1 MSILFTVGF
10 WVSLLAMGIRFAS
23 GLAIG
28 AIGELITEKSGVLNL
43 GIEGIF
49 LMSALSGVFITHVF
63 GNPWLGLLFGGLIGA
78 IFGLLHA
85 FICVTLKVNQ
95 ALAGLGVFFFGSG
108 FSAVLYGSWSKTGS
122 ISIPSVNNISLPII
136 SEIPVLGNIL
146 FNHNPM
152 IYLTW
157 LLVVIVW
164 FILQKTKQGLRLRI
178 IGERPDLA
186 DTMGLN
192 VFKTRYL
199 ATIIGASLM
208 GVAGAFLGIMRYG
221 TFMIGITS
229 GAGWIAL
236 AVVYFGRW
244 NPFQTYLGTLLFG
257 VFLALQT
264 KLQSTFPNA
273 PYQLFVML
281 PYILVIVVL
290 VLISREAVGPE
301 QLGKPYKRE
310 EN

>member
-1 MSILFTVGF
+1 MSILLTVGF
-10 WVSLLAMGIRFAS
+10 WVSLLAMGVRFAS

-49 LMSALSGVFITHVF
+49 LMSALSGVFITHVI
-63 GNPWLGLLFGGLIGA
+63 GNPWLGLIFGGLIGA

-85 FICVTLKVNQ
+85 FICVTLKVDQ
-95 ALAGLGVFFFGSG
+95 ALAGLGIFFFGSG
-108 FSAVLYGSWSKTGS
+108 LSSVLYGVWNPSRS
-122 ISIPSVNNISLPII
+122 ISIPSVTNLTFPIL
-136 SEIPVLGNIL
+136 SDIPVIGEVL
-146 FNHNPM
+146 FTHNPM
-152 IYLTW
+152 VYITW
-157 LLVVIVW
+157 ILIVIVW
-164 FILQKTKQGLRLRI
+164 CILQKTKQGLRLRI

-192 VFKTRYL
+192 VFRTRYI
-199 ATIIGASLM
+199 ATIIGAGLM
-208 GVAGAFLGIMRYG
+208 GVAGSFFGIMRYG
-221 TFMIGITS
+221 TFMIEITT

-244 NPFQTYLGTLLFG
+244 NPYQTYLGTLFFG

-264 KLQSTFPNA
+264 KLQTTFQEI

-281 PYILVIVVL
+281 PYILVIIVL
-290 VLISREAVGPE
+290 VLISREAIGPDA
-301 QLGKPYKRE
+301 LGEPYERE
-310 EN
+310 NT